1 LVPVVQLV
9 RVQAQVVVMQA
20 KTVPHHHL
28 LVRLTVVVRVLVVES
43 PSVSWV
49 AQVAQVEVAVATVVQ
64 AARVSAVKATMV
76 LPQLVKVLA
85 AVAAVQVAQV
95 RVAQAE
101 QAQQTITQAQP
112 LPIPLAV
119 MPQAQ
124 QQAEPTRVTA
134 VKGRA
139 PLLES
144 MAPQVVL
151 A

>member
-9 RVQAQVVVMQA
+9 PVQAQVVVMQA
-20 KTVPHHHL
+20 KTVPHHPS
-28 LVRLTVVVRVLVVES
+28 LVRLTVVVPVLVVES
-43 PSVSWV
+43 PWVSWV
-49 AQVAQVEVAVATVVQ
+49 AQGDRVEVAVVTVVQ

-76 LPQLVKVLA
+76 LPQLVKVRA
-85 AVAAVQVAQV
+85 AVAVVQVAQA

-101 QAQQTITQAQP
+101 QAQQTITQVPP

-124 QQAEPTRVTA
+124 QQAEPTQVMA
-134 VKGRA
+134 VKVRA
-139 PLLES
+139 RLLES